1 MIRLAVGPRTRSTRR
16 STAASILLGIVIG
29 FAPMTASAKPLVPIL
44 SFLQHWDHHWYAWL
58 PGDPVYEAV
67 EVMASERG
75 AQEPLVWVFF
85 TERAPPK
92 NQVNYYND
100 AAVAA
105 ASKAAGRV
113 AHVAPLHF
121 AMTGRDGAPRGVT
134 VGFDDAQSRSVSI
147 EIGVDDGATLTTAGL
162 TDQIGHSSAR
172 TFLIFFREMAAR
184 TSAARVIV
192 AGVDLT
198 KPQPGVDH
206 AVPFVA
212 AYSKNIYVG
221 GFAFYGATVSFG
233 DATSSPSGPV
243 IGFRQISA
251 SNDYESSDGQRLV
264 TAADGA
270 LKAYQRFDWSRA
282 HRLEVRFEPPLP
294 SVERLTA
301 SEAASRVSVSLDGF
315 SNLLS
320 GEVTAHRSDNTVM
333 LDWRFEAPAWARMS
347 GLRATAT
354 VEGDAVTQIAL
365 KPLN

>member
-1 MIRLAVGPRTRSTRR
+1 MMRLAVGPRARSTCRAI
-16 STAASILLGIVIG
+16 AASILLSIIIIIIG

-75 AQEPLVWVFF
+75 VQEPLVWVFF

-100 AAVAA
+100 ATVAA

-113 AHVAPLHF
+113 AHVAPMRF
-121 AMTGRDGAPRGVT
+121 AMTGSDGAPRGVT

-162 TDQIGHSSAR
+162 TDQIGHSSAH
-172 TFLIFFREMAAR
+172 TFLIFFRER
-184 TSAARVIV
+184 AARVIV

-233 DATSSPSGPV
+233 DA
-243 IGFRQISA
+243 
-251 SNDYESSDGQRLV
+251 
-264 TAADGA
+264 
-270 LKAYQRFDWSRA
+270 
-282 HRLEVRFEPPLP
+282 
-294 SVERLTA
+294 
-301 SEAASRVSVSLDGF
+301 
-315 SNLLS
+315 
-320 GEVTAHRSDNTVM
+320 
-333 LDWRFEAPAWARMS
+333 
-347 GLRATAT
+347 
-354 VEGDAVTQIAL
+354 
-365 KPLN
+365 

>member
-1 MIRLAVGPRTRSTRR
+1 MMRLAVGPRARSTCRAI
-16 STAASILLGIVIG
+16 AASILLSIIIIIIG

-75 AQEPLVWVFF
+75 VQEPLVWVFF

-100 AAVAA
+100 ATVAA

-113 AHVAPLHF
+113 AHVAPMRF
-121 AMTGRDGAPRGVT
+121 AMTGSDGAPRGVT
-134 VGFDDAQSRSVSI
+134 VGFDDAQARSVSI

-172 TFLIFFREMAAR
+172 TFLIFYREMAAR

-212 AYSKNIYVG
+212 AYSKNIYVA
-221 GFAFYGATVSFG
+221 GFPFFGATVSFD
-233 DATSSPSGPV
+233 DAAASPPGPMMS
-243 IGFRQISA
+243 FRQMSA
-251 SNDYESSDGQRLV
+251 SSDYESSDGQRLV
-264 TAADGA
+264 ATTDGA
-270 LKAYQRFDWSRA
+270 LKAYQRFDWSKA
-282 HRLEVRFEPPLP
+282 HRLEVGFEPPLP
-294 SVERLTA
+294 SVERLA
-301 SEAASRVSVSLDGF
+301 APEAASRFSVSLDGF

-320 GEVTAHRSDNTVM
+320 GD
-333 LDWRFEAPAWARMS
+333 
-347 GLRATAT
+347 
-354 VEGDAVTQIAL
+354 
-365 KPLN
+365 